1 VEPKQTETGQNE
13 DKQGKKDKSE
23 RNMAKQ
29 SEIKWT
35 KNKCGNSGWNSVIT
49 VVWHPNLLVS
59 EQKLRNK
66 LFRYFAIQPKQTPL
80 FRIVSKLVS

>member
-23 RNMAKQ
+23 QNMAKQ

-35 KNKCGNSGWNSVIT
+35 KNK
-49 VVWHPNLLVS
+49 
-59 EQKLRNK
+59 
-66 LFRYFAIQPKQTPL
+66 
-80 FRIVSKLVS
+80 